1 MQLYFFNM
9 TYLLVFQI
17 FIGFL
22 FLKFYAYFPKLN
34 NRENK
39 VIYSGGYFFAI
50 SLIGYAIFSPHP
62 ILEEINFIIFPL
74 CAFIIGAIDD
84 KIDINPWL
92 RLLIFSILILL
103 LITIENK
110 FQINFI
116 NFNNTIYKINFP
128 VDIFFTCLCFLLLIN
143 AMNFA
148 DGINCLAGIIFLFFF
163 TFLGF
168 RLGIKFELI
177 TIISISIIFF
187 LVLNWKN
194 ISHMGDGGVYLLA
207 FLFAQLLIISFK
219 ENYQNFLA
227 DEIFLIL
234 YLPGFDLFRIFV
246 DRLFRKKNPFKVD
259 KTHLHHLLNKKIG
272 LQKTLVMYMACLVAP
287 LVLYSFFLI
296 NNFICLFMC
305 IIIYSLL
312 FSYAKN

>member
-17 FIGFL
+17 FIGLL
-22 FLKFYAYFPKLN
+22 FLKFYVYFPKLIT
-34 NRENK
+34 RENK

-50 SLIGYAIFSPHP
+50 SLVSYAIFSPHP

-74 CAFIIGAIDD
+74 CAFILGAIDD
-84 KIDINPWL
+84 KIDVNPWL
-92 RLLIFSILILL
+92 RLFVISALILL

-110 FQINFI
+110 FQITFI

-128 VDIFFTCLCFLLLIN
+128 IDIFFTCLSFLLLIN
-143 AMNFA
+143 AMNFT

-163 TFLGF
+163 TYLGF
-168 RLGIKFELI
+168 RLGIKLELI
-177 TIISISIIFF
+177 IIISISIIFF
-187 LVLNWKN
+187 LILNWKN

-207 FLFAQLLIISFK
+207 FLYSQLLINSYK

-234 YLPGFDLFRIFV
+234 YLPGFDLFRIFI
-246 DRLFRKKNPFKVD
+246 DRLFKKKNPFKGD
-259 KTHLHHLLNKKIG
+259 QAHLHHLLNKKIG
-272 LQKTLVMYMACLVAP
+272 LPKTLIVYMVCLVTP
-287 LVLYSFFLI
+287 LALYNFFLI

>member
-1 MQLYFFNM
+1 MI
-9 TYLLVFQI
+9 YLLVFQI
-17 FIGFL
+17 FIGLL
-22 FLKFYAYFPKLN
+22 FFKFYVYFPKLN

-50 SLIGYAIFSPHP
+50 SLIGYGIFSPHP

-84 KIDINPWL
+84 KIDVNPWL

-187 LVLNWKN
+187 LILNWKN
-194 ISHMGDGGVYLLA
+194 ISHMGDSGVYLLA
-207 FLFAQLLIISFK
+207 FLFAQLLIVSFK
-219 ENYQNFLA
+219 ENYQNFLSE
-227 DEIFLIL
+227 EIFLIL
-234 YLPGFDLFRIFV
+234 YLPGFDLFRIFI
-246 DRLFRKKNPFKVD
+246 DRLFKKKNPLKAD
-259 KTHLHHLLNKKIG
+259 K
-272 LQKTLVMYMACLVAP
+272 
-287 LVLYSFFLI
+287 LI
-296 NNFICLFMC
+296 YIT
-305 IIIYSLL
+305 Y
-312 FSYAKN
+312 